1 MNQHSTKERPAKAGN
16 YSFQA
21 AGIQREP
28 AGRQY
33 ARVFLLALLLGFII
47 YLPFL
52 IMDGGMFVYY
62 GDYNVQQIPFYQMCH
77 DMIRSGETGWNWYT
91 DLGSNFIGSYAFY
104 LMGSPFF
111 WLTIPFPSDAV
122 PYLLAPLMMLKLATA
137 AVTSYGYLKRFVKN
151 PGYAMLGALMY
162 AFSGYSIYNIF
173 FNHFHEVIAFF
184 PLLLIAMEEF
194 FIEERR
200 GTFALAVGL
209 LAVVNY
215 YFFFG
220 EVIFAVLYF
229 IVCAF
234 TRKEYRVTVKK
245 FLLLGIEAVIG
256 LLMAMCLL
264 LPAIMMV
271 TSNPRLDNWLLGW
284 SGLFYGNEQRYGL
297 ILSSLF
303 FPPDVPAY
311 PNMFPDSNAKW
322 SSVSLFLPMFSTVGV
337 IAWFKLK
344 PKNWLKKL
352 LLISL
357 FIALVPI
364 LNSAFSMFN
373 SAYYARWFY
382 MPLLLMAAATVQALE
397 QAGPDTLGSG
407 IRWTLLG
414 VLCFSVVAIFP
425 KSGEEGEI
433 VFGQLIEYPERF
445 IAYLAI
451 VLAGLLM
458 VSLLI
463 RMPKRKM
470 IRPAAGCLSLLIC
483 TTSIVMLA
491 IGKGDATT
499 VHRVIDMGMNGSFET
514 IAADNDDV
522 YRIDMYNSGD
532 NRCMDNFPMY
542 WQIPTIQ
549 SFHSVVSGSIFT
561 FYDLLGIDRNVASR
575 PDISYS
581 GLRILTSCKYLLTY
595 VNEEKYEDI
604 PGHTYLTTENDFD
617 IYTNDNYVPMGFAYS
632 FYLTDED
639 IQEAGDKVDCLL
651 LNGVYLSDEQIEKYS
666 DILFQ
671 LPDALPIPTTEEQL
685 SQAAKRLRDNSC
697 DSFVR
702 DKTGFTASFTDDTDR
717 LVFFSVPWD
726 SGWNATVNGE
736 PVEIENVSGG
746 MMAVRVPAGTSEIR
760 FDYQTP
766 GLKAGCLIT
775 LGAFVLWGIYLWL
788 VRRFSP
794 RSALLFARR
803 NRHGAL
809 TCKIEEIPLEGAY
822 IRTILSE
829 ANQLRNR
836 PRTLHRRTDSTMQEE
851 ETDDSSQKK
860 GH

>member
-1 MNQHSTKERPAKAGN
+1 MKHQSTDPRPAGSAG
-16 YSFQA
+16 YAFQA
-21 AGIQREP
+21 AGIRQES
-28 AGRQY
+28 AVRQY
-33 ARVFLLALLLGFII
+33 IRVFLLALALGFII

-52 IMDGGMFVYY
+52 IMDSGMFVYY

-111 WLTIPFPSDAV
+111 WLTIPFPSEAV

-137 AVTSYGYLKRFVKN
+137 AVTSFGYLKRFVKN
-151 PGYAMLGALMY
+151 PGYAMLGGLMY

-229 IVCAF
+229 TVCAF

-245 FLLLGIEAVIG
+245 FLLLGVEAVIG
-256 LLMAMCLL
+256 LLMAGCLL
-264 LPAIMMV
+264 LPSIMMV
-271 TSNPRLDNWLLGW
+271 LSNPRLDNWLLGW

-322 SSVSLFLPMFSTVGV
+322 SSVSLYLPMFSTVGV
-337 IAWFKLK
+337 IAWFKMK
-344 PKNWLKKL
+344 KKDWLKKL

-357 FIALVPI
+357 FIALIPI
-364 LNSAFSMFN
+364 LNSAFSLFN
-373 SAYYARWFY
+373 SAYYARWFF

-397 QAGPDTLGSG
+397 QAEPNTLRSG
-407 IRWTLLG
+407 IRWTLLA
-414 VLCFSVVAIFP
+414 VLGFSVIAIFP

-433 VFGQLIEYPERF
+433 VFGQLMEYPERF

-458 VSLLI
+458 VTLLV
-463 RMPKRKM
+463 RMPKRQM
-470 IRPAAGCLSLLIC
+470 IRPATGCLALLIC

-491 IGKGDATT
+491 IGKGNATT
-499 VHRVIDMGMNGSFET
+499 VHRVIDMGLNGSFET
-514 IAADNDDV
+514 IAADTDDV

-542 WQIPTIQ
+542 WKIPTIQ

-561 FYDLLGIDRNVASR
+561 FYDLLGIERNVASR

-604 PGHTYLTTENDFD
+604 PGHTYLTTENDLD

-639 IQEAGDKVDCLL
+639 IEQAGDDVDCLL
-651 LNGVYLSDEQIEKYS
+651 LNGVYLSAEQIEKYS

-685 SQAAKRLRDNSC
+685 SQAANRLRDNSC
-697 DSFVR
+697 DSFIR

-726 SGWNATVNGE
+726 AGWSATVNGE

-760 FDYQTP
+760 FDYRTP
-766 GLKAGCLIT
+766 GLTAGFLIT
-775 LGAFVLWGIYLWL
+775 LGAFVIWGIYLWL

-794 RSALLFARR
+794 RSVLLFVRR

-809 TCKIEEIPLEGAY
+809 CCKIEEIPLEGAY

-829 ANQLRNR
+829 AHQLRTR
-836 PRTLHRRTDSTMQEE
+836 PRTLHRKKESPPE
-851 ETDDSSQKK
+851 DDTT
-860 GH
+860 

>member
-1 MNQHSTKERPAKAGN
+1 MNQSTLKGRPAKAGA

-21 AGIQREP
+21 AGPLRES

-33 ARVFLLALLLGFII
+33 ARVFFLALLLGMII

-52 IMDGGMFVYY
+52 IMDRGMFVYY

-91 DLGSNFIGSYAFY
+91 DLGSNFVGSYAFY
-104 LMGSPFF
+104 LLGSPFF

-122 PYLLAPLMMLKLATA
+122 SYLLAPLMILKLAVA
-137 AVTSYGYLKRFVKN
+137 AVTSFGYLKRFVKN
-151 PGYAMLGALMY
+151 PGYAMLGGLMY

-194 FIEERR
+194 FVEERR

-229 IVCAF
+229 VVCAF

-245 FLLLGIEAVIG
+245 FLLLALESVIG

-264 LPAIMMV
+264 FPAIQMV
-271 TSNPRLDNWLLGW
+271 LSNPRLDNWLLGW

-337 IAWFKLK
+337 IAWFKLY
-344 PKNWLKKL
+344 PKHWLKKL
-352 LLISL
+352 LMISL

-364 LNSAFSMFN
+364 LNSVFSMFN

-397 QAGPDTLGSG
+397 QADTKALRSG
-407 IRWTLLG
+407 IRWTLFG
-414 VLCFSVVAIFP
+414 VLYFSVVAIFP
-425 KSGEEGEI
+425 KNGDDGEI
-433 VFGQLIEYPERF
+433 VFGQLMEYPERF
-445 IAYLAI
+445 AAYLAI
-451 VLAGLLM
+451 ALAGLLL

-463 RMPKRKM
+463 KMPKRKF

-491 IGKGDATT
+491 IGKGNATT
-499 VHRVIDMGMNGSFET
+499 VHRVIDMGLNGSFET
-514 IAADNDDV
+514 IAAENDDV

-532 NRCMDNFPMY
+532 TRCMDNFPMY

-581 GLRILTSCKYLLTY
+581 GLRVLTSCKYLLTY
-595 VNEEKYEDI
+595 EEEEKYEDI
-604 PGHTYLTTENDFD
+604 PGHTYLTTENGLD

-639 IQEAGDKVDCLL
+639 IEKAGDSADRLL
-651 LNGVYLSDEQIEKYS
+651 LNGVYLSDEQIEKYD
-666 DILFQ
+666 DILFP
-671 LPDALPIPTTEEQL
+671 LPDALSIPRTEEQL
-685 SQAAKRLRDNSC
+685 SQAAARLRANSC

-702 DKTGFTASFTDDTDR
+702 DKTGFSASFTAEADR
-717 LVFFSVPWD
+717 LVFFSIPWD
-726 SGWNATVNGE
+726 SGWSAAVNGK

-746 MMAVRVPAGTSEIR
+746 MMAVRIPAGTSEIR

-766 GLKAGCLIT
+766 GLLVGCLIT
-775 LGAFVLWGIYLWL
+775 LGAFILWGGYLML
-788 VRRFSP
+788 IRRYSP

-809 TCKIEEIPLEGAY
+809 SCKIEEIPLEGAY
-822 IRTILSE
+822 IRTILAE
-829 ANQLRNR
+829 ADHFRSR
-836 PRTLHRRTDSTMQEE
+836 PRHLHRKT
-851 ETDDSSQKK
+851 ETPPDKDTI
-860 GH
+860 

>member
-1 MNQHSTKERPAKAGN
+1 MNQNTLKERPAKAGT

-21 AGIQREP
+21 AGPLRESV
-28 AGRQY
+28 GRQY

-77 DMIRSGETGWNWYT
+77 DMIRSGEIGWNWYT

-104 LMGSPFF
+104 LLGSPFF
-111 WLTIPFPSDAV
+111 WLTIPFPSDVV
-122 PYLLAPLMMLKLATA
+122 PYLLAPLMILKLAVA
-137 AVTSYGYLKRFVKN
+137 AVTSFGYLKRFVKN
-151 PGYAMLGALMY
+151 PGYAMLGGLMY

-194 FIEERR
+194 FVEERR

-229 IVCAF
+229 VVCAF

-245 FLLLGIEAVIG
+245 FLLLGLESVIG

-264 LPAIMMV
+264 FPAIQMV
-271 TSNPRLDNWLLGW
+271 LSNPRLDNWLLGW

-337 IAWFKLK
+337 IAWFKLH
-344 PKNWLKKL
+344 PKSWLKKL
-352 LLISL
+352 LMISL

-397 QAGPDTLGSG
+397 QADAEALGSG
-407 IRWTLLG
+407 IRWTLFG

-425 KSGEEGEI
+425 KSGEDGEI

-445 IAYLAI
+445 VAYLAI

-463 RMPKRKM
+463 KMPKRKF

-491 IGKGDATT
+491 IGKGNATT
-499 VHRVIDMGMNGSFET
+499 VHRVIDMGLNGSFET
-514 IAADNDDV
+514 IAAENDDV

-532 NRCMDNFPMY
+532 TRCMDNFPMY

-595 VNEEKYEDI
+595 VEEEKYEDI
-604 PGHTYLTTENDFD
+604 PGHTYLTTENDLD

-639 IQEAGDKVDCLL
+639 IEEAGDDVDCLL
-651 LNGVYLSDEQIEKYS
+651 LNGVYLTDEQIEKYD
-666 DILFQ
+666 DILFP

-685 SQAAKRLRDNSC
+685 SQAAARLRANSC

-702 DKTGFTASFTDDTDR
+702 DKTGFTASFTAEADR

-726 SGWNATVNGE
+726 SGWSATVNGE

-760 FDYQTP
+760 FNYRTP
-766 GLKAGCLIT
+766 GLMAGCLMT
-775 LGAFVLWGIYLWL
+775 LGAFILWGIYLLLIW
-788 VRRFSP
+788 RFSP

-809 TCKIEEIPLEGAY
+809 SCKIEEIPLEGAY

-829 ANQLRNR
+829 ADHLRSR
-836 PRTLHRRTDSTMQEE
+836 PRHLHRKT
-851 ETDDSSQKK
+851 ETPPEDDTT
-860 GH
+860 

>member
-1 MNQHSTKERPAKAGN
+1 MKHQSTDPRPAGSAG
-16 YSFQA
+16 YAFQA
-21 AGIQREP
+21 AGIRQES
-28 AGRQY
+28 AVRQY
-33 ARVFLLALLLGFII
+33 IRVFLLALALGFII

-52 IMDGGMFVYY
+52 IMDSGMFVYY

-111 WLTIPFPSDAV
+111 WLTIPFPSEAV

-137 AVTSYGYLKRFVKN
+137 AVTSFGYLKRFVKN
-151 PGYAMLGALMY
+151 PGYAMLGGLMY

-229 IVCAF
+229 TVCAF

-245 FLLLGIEAVIG
+245 FLLLGVEAVIG
-256 LLMAMCLL
+256 LLMAGCLL
-264 LPAIMMV
+264 LPSIMMV
-271 TSNPRLDNWLLGW
+271 LSNPRLDNWLLGW

-322 SSVSLFLPMFSTVGV
+322 SSVSLYLPMFSTVGV
-337 IAWFKLK
+337 IAWFKMK
-344 PKNWLKKL
+344 KKDWLKKL

-357 FIALVPI
+357 FIALIPI
-364 LNSAFSMFN
+364 LNSAFSLFN
-373 SAYYARWFY
+373 SAYYARWFF

-397 QAGPDTLGSG
+397 QAEPNTLRSG
-407 IRWTLLG
+407 IRWTLLA
-414 VLCFSVVAIFP
+414 VLGFSVIAIFP

-433 VFGQLIEYPERF
+433 VFGQLMEYPERF

-458 VSLLI
+458 VTLLV
-463 RMPKRKM
+463 RMPKRQM
-470 IRPAAGCLSLLIC
+470 IRPATGCLALLIC

-491 IGKGDATT
+491 IGKGNATT
-499 VHRVIDMGMNGSFET
+499 VHRVIDMGLNGSFET
-514 IAADNDDV
+514 IAADTDDV

-542 WQIPTIQ
+542 WKIPTIQ

-561 FYDLLGIDRNVASR
+561 FYDLLGIERNVASR

-604 PGHTYLTTENDFD
+604 PGHTYLTTENDLD

-639 IQEAGDKVDCLL
+639 IEQAGDDVDCLL

-685 SQAAKRLRDNSC
+685 SQAANRLRDNSC
-697 DSFVR
+697 DSFIR

-726 SGWNATVNGE
+726 AGWSATVNGE

-760 FDYQTP
+760 FDYRTP
-766 GLKAGCLIT
+766 GLTAGFLIT
-775 LGAFVLWGIYLWL
+775 LGAFVIWGMYLWL

-794 RSALLFARR
+794 RSALLFVRR

-809 TCKIEEIPLEGAY
+809 CCKIEEIPLEGAY

-829 ANQLRNR
+829 AHQLRTR
-836 PRTLHRRTDSTMQEE
+836 PRTLHRKKESPPE
-851 ETDDSSQKK
+851 DDTT
-860 GH
+860 

>member
-1 MNQHSTKERPAKAGN
+1 
-16 YSFQA
+16 
-21 AGIQREP
+21 
-28 AGRQY
+28 
-33 ARVFLLALLLGFII
+33 
-47 YLPFL
+47 
-52 IMDGGMFVYY
+52 
-62 GDYNVQQIPFYQMCH
+62 
-77 DMIRSGETGWNWYT
+77 
-91 DLGSNFIGSYAFY
+91 
-104 LMGSPFF
+104 
-111 WLTIPFPSDAV
+111 
-122 PYLLAPLMMLKLATA
+122 
-137 AVTSYGYLKRFVKN
+137 
-151 PGYAMLGALMY
+151 
-162 AFSGYSIYNIF
+162 
-173 FNHFHEVIAFF
+173 
-184 PLLLIAMEEF
+184 
-194 FIEERR
+194 
-200 GTFALAVGL
+200 
-209 LAVVNY
+209 
-215 YFFFG
+215 
-220 EVIFAVLYF
+220 
-229 IVCAF
+229 
-234 TRKEYRVTVKK
+234 
-245 FLLLGIEAVIG
+245 
-256 LLMAMCLL
+256 
-264 LPAIMMV
+264 
-271 TSNPRLDNWLLGW
+271 
-284 SGLFYGNEQRYGL
+284 
-297 ILSSLF
+297 
-303 FPPDVPAY
+303 
-311 PNMFPDSNAKW
+311 MFPDSNAKW

-532 NRCMDNFPMY
+532 TRCMDNFPMY

-581 GLRILTSCKYLLTY
+581 AC
-595 VNEEKYEDI
+595 
-604 PGHTYLTTENDFD
+604 
-617 IYTNDNYVPMGFAYS
+617 GF
-632 FYLTDED
+632 
-639 IQEAGDKVDCLL
+639 
-651 LNGVYLSDEQIEKYS
+651 
-666 DILFQ
+666 
-671 LPDALPIPTTEEQL
+671 
-685 SQAAKRLRDNSC
+685 
-697 DSFVR
+697 
-702 DKTGFTASFTDDTDR
+702 
-717 LVFFSVPWD
+717 
-726 SGWNATVNGE
+726 
-736 PVEIENVSGG
+736 
-746 MMAVRVPAGTSEIR
+746 
-760 FDYQTP
+760 
-766 GLKAGCLIT
+766 
-775 LGAFVLWGIYLWL
+775 
-788 VRRFSP
+788 
-794 RSALLFARR
+794 
-803 NRHGAL
+803 
-809 TCKIEEIPLEGAY
+809 
-822 IRTILSE
+822 
-829 ANQLRNR
+829 
-836 PRTLHRRTDSTMQEE
+836 
-851 ETDDSSQKK
+851 
-860 GH
+860 

>member
-1 MNQHSTKERPAKAGN
+1 MKHQSTDPRPAGSAG
-16 YSFQA
+16 YAFQA
-21 AGIQREP
+21 AGIRQES
-28 AGRQY
+28 AVRQY
-33 ARVFLLALLLGFII
+33 IRVFLLALALGFII

-52 IMDGGMFVYY
+52 IMDSGMFVYY

-111 WLTIPFPSDAV
+111 WLTIPFPSEAV

-137 AVTSYGYLKRFVKN
+137 AVTSFGYLKRFVKN
-151 PGYAMLGALMY
+151 PGYAMLGGLMY

-229 IVCAF
+229 TVCAF

-245 FLLLGIEAVIG
+245 FLLLGVEAVIG
-256 LLMAMCLL
+256 LLMAGCLL
-264 LPAIMMV
+264 LPSIMMV
-271 TSNPRLDNWLLGW
+271 LSNPRLDNWLLGW

-322 SSVSLFLPMFSTVGV
+322 SSVSLYLPMFSTVGV
-337 IAWFKLK
+337 IAWFKMK
-344 PKNWLKKL
+344 KKDWLKKL

-357 FIALVPI
+357 FIALIPI
-364 LNSAFSMFN
+364 LNSAFSLFN
-373 SAYYARWFY
+373 SAYYARWFF

-397 QAGPDTLGSG
+397 QAEPNTLRSG
-407 IRWTLLG
+407 IRWTLLA
-414 VLCFSVVAIFP
+414 VLGFSVIAIFP
-425 KSGEEGEI
+425 KSGEEEEI
-433 VFGQLIEYPERF
+433 VFGQLMEYPERF

-458 VSLLI
+458 VTLLV
-463 RMPKRKM
+463 RMPKRQM
-470 IRPAAGCLSLLIC
+470 IRPATGCLALLIC

-491 IGKGDATT
+491 IGKGNATT
-499 VHRVIDMGMNGSFET
+499 VHRVIDMGLNGSFET
-514 IAADNDDV
+514 IAADTDDV

-542 WQIPTIQ
+542 WKIPTIQ

-561 FYDLLGIDRNVASR
+561 FYDLLGIERNVASR

-581 GLRILTSCKYLLTY
+581 GLRILSSCKYLLTY

-604 PGHTYLTTENDFD
+604 PGHTYLTTENDLD

-639 IQEAGDKVDCLL
+639 IEQAGDDVDCLL

-685 SQAAKRLRDNSC
+685 SQAANRLRDNSC
-697 DSFVR
+697 DSFIR

-726 SGWNATVNGE
+726 AGWSATVNGE

-760 FDYQTP
+760 FDYRTP
-766 GLKAGCLIT
+766 GLTAGFLIT
-775 LGAFVLWGIYLWL
+775 LGAFVIWGIYLWL

-794 RSALLFARR
+794 RSVLLFVRR

-809 TCKIEEIPLEGAY
+809 CCKIEEIPLEGAY

-829 ANQLRNR
+829 AHQLRTR
-836 PRTLHRRTDSTMQEE
+836 PRTLHRKKESPPE
-851 ETDDSSQKK
+851 DDTT
-860 GH
+860 

>member
-1 MNQHSTKERPAKAGN
+1 MKHQSTDPRPAGSAG
-16 YSFQA
+16 YAFQA
-21 AGIQREP
+21 AGIRQES
-28 AGRQY
+28 AVRQY
-33 ARVFLLALLLGFII
+33 IRVFLLALALGFII

-52 IMDGGMFVYY
+52 IMDSGMFVYY

-111 WLTIPFPSDAV
+111 WLTIPFPSEAI

-137 AVTSYGYLKRFVKN
+137 AVTSFGYLKRFVKN
-151 PGYAMLGALMY
+151 PGYAMLGGLMY

-229 IVCAF
+229 TVCAF

-245 FLLLGIEAVIG
+245 FLLLGVEAVIG
-256 LLMAMCLL
+256 LLMAGCLL
-264 LPAIMMV
+264 LPSIMMV
-271 TSNPRLDNWLLGW
+271 LSNPRLDNWLLGW

-322 SSVSLFLPMFSTVGV
+322 SSVSLYLPMFSTVGV
-337 IAWFKLK
+337 IAWFKMK
-344 PKNWLKKL
+344 KKDWLKKL

-357 FIALVPI
+357 FIALIPI
-364 LNSAFSMFN
+364 LNSAFSLFN
-373 SAYYARWFY
+373 SAYYARWFF

-397 QAGPDTLGSG
+397 QAEPNTLRSG
-407 IRWTLLG
+407 IRWTLLA
-414 VLCFSVVAIFP
+414 VLGFSVIAFFP

-433 VFGQLIEYPERF
+433 VFGQLMEYPERF

-458 VSLLI
+458 VTLLV
-463 RMPKRKM
+463 RMPKRQM
-470 IRPAAGCLSLLIC
+470 IRPATGCLALLIC

-491 IGKGDATT
+491 IGKGNATT
-499 VHRVIDMGMNGSFET
+499 VHRVIDMGLNGSFET
-514 IAADNDDV
+514 IAADTDDV

-542 WQIPTIQ
+542 WKIPTIQ

-561 FYDLLGIDRNVASR
+561 FYDLLGIERNVASR

-604 PGHTYLTTENDFD
+604 PGHTYLTTENDLD

-639 IQEAGDKVDCLL
+639 IEQAGDDVDCLL

-671 LPDALPIPTTEEQL
+671 LPDALPIPATEEQL
-685 SQAAKRLRDNSC
+685 SQAANRLRDNSC
-697 DSFVR
+697 DSFIR

-717 LVFFSVPWD
+717 LVLFSVPWD
-726 SGWNATVNGE
+726 AGWSATVNGE

-760 FDYQTP
+760 FDYRTP
-766 GLKAGCLIT
+766 GLTAGFLIT
-775 LGAFVLWGIYLWL
+775 LGAFVIWGIYLWL

-794 RSALLFARR
+794 RSTLLFVRR

-809 TCKIEEIPLEGAY
+809 CCKIEEIPLEGAY

-829 ANQLRNR
+829 AHQLRTR
-836 PRTLHRRTDSTMQEE
+836 PRTLHRKKESPPE
-851 ETDDSSQKK
+851 DDTT
-860 GH
+860 

>member
-1 MNQHSTKERPAKAGN
+1 MKHPSTDPRPAGSAG
-16 YSFQA
+16 YAFQA
-21 AGIQREP
+21 AGIRQES
-28 AGRQY
+28 AVRQY
-33 ARVFLLALLLGFII
+33 IRVFLLALALGFII

-52 IMDGGMFVYY
+52 IMDSGMFVYY

-111 WLTIPFPSDAV
+111 WLTIPFPSEAV

-137 AVTSYGYLKRFVKN
+137 AVTSFGYLKRFVKN
-151 PGYAMLGALMY
+151 PGYAMLGGLMY

-229 IVCAF
+229 TVCAF

-245 FLLLGIEAVIG
+245 FLLLGVEAVIG
-256 LLMAMCLL
+256 LLMAGCLL
-264 LPAIMMV
+264 LPSIMMV
-271 TSNPRLDNWLLGW
+271 LSNPRLDNWLLGW

-322 SSVSLFLPMFSTVGV
+322 SSVSLYLPMFSTVGV
-337 IAWFKLK
+337 IAWFKMK
-344 PKNWLKKL
+344 KKDWLKKL

-357 FIALVPI
+357 FIALIPI
-364 LNSAFSMFN
+364 LNSAFSLFN
-373 SAYYARWFY
+373 SAYYARWFF

-397 QAGPDTLGSG
+397 QAEPNTLRSG
-407 IRWTLLG
+407 IRWTLLA
-414 VLCFSVVAIFP
+414 VLGFSVIAIFP
-425 KSGEEGEI
+425 KSGEEEEI
-433 VFGQLIEYPERF
+433 VFGQLMEYPERF

-458 VSLLI
+458 VTLLV
-463 RMPKRKM
+463 RMPKRQM
-470 IRPAAGCLSLLIC
+470 IRPATGCLALLIC

-491 IGKGDATT
+491 IGKGNATT
-499 VHRVIDMGMNGSFET
+499 VHRVIDMGLNGSFET
-514 IAADNDDV
+514 IAADTDDV

-542 WQIPTIQ
+542 WKIPTIQ

-561 FYDLLGIDRNVASR
+561 FYDLLGIERNVASR

-604 PGHTYLTTENDFD
+604 PGHFFFNDAATTE

-639 IQEAGDKVDCLL
+639 IEQAGDDVDCLL

-685 SQAAKRLRDNSC
+685 SQAANRLRDNSC
-697 DSFVR
+697 DSFIR

-726 SGWNATVNGE
+726 AGWSATVNGE

-760 FDYQTP
+760 FDYRTP
-766 GLKAGCLIT
+766 GLTAGFLIT
-775 LGAFVLWGIYLWL
+775 LGAFVIWGMYLWL
-788 VRRFSP
+788 VRRFTP
-794 RSALLFARR
+794 RSALPFVRR

-809 TCKIEEIPLEGAY
+809 CCKIEEIPLEGAY

-829 ANQLRNR
+829 AHQLRTR
-836 PRTLHRRTDSTMQEE
+836 PRTLHRKKESPPE
-851 ETDDSSQKK
+851 DDTT
-860 GH
+860 